1 MITCVSLFLQIVF
14 LRFLHKCISLILKHV
29 FLCLS
34 QLYFSAPHVRSN
46 WWWFREWG
54 ETSNFY
60 VVGNPDYRPT
70 LFAAP
75 SIPLAA
81 QLRALILDWE
91 VSEVVLE
98 VQTGEKRE
106 NLANISPLLVRIKAF
121 IRVDIRAKTMDDEQI
136 CAWFGKFVKIS
147 QHQQNYSQKA
157 QYSLQHSFFD
167 QNCFCPF
174 KFPPFP
180 CLI

>member
-1 MITCVSLFLQIVF
+1 MSSAIWITS
-14 LRFLHKCISLILKHV
+14 
-29 FLCLS
+29 
-34 QLYFSAPHVRSN
+34 
-46 WWWFREWG
+46 
-54 ETSNFY
+54 
-60 VVGNPDYRPT
+60 PDT
-70 LFAAP
+70 FCG
-75 SIPLAA
+75 SIYSTCS

-174 KFPPFP
+174 KFSLFP

>member
-1 MITCVSLFLQIVF
+1 MS
-14 LRFLHKCISLILKHV
+14 
-29 FLCLS
+29 
-34 QLYFSAPHVRSN
+34 SAPD
-46 WWWFREWG
+46 
-54 ETSNFY
+54 
-60 VVGNPDYRPT
+60 PDYQPT

-136 CAWFGKFVKIS
+136 CA
-147 QHQQNYSQKA
+147 
-157 QYSLQHSFFD
+157 
-167 QNCFCPF
+167 
-174 KFPPFP
+174 
-180 CLI
+180 